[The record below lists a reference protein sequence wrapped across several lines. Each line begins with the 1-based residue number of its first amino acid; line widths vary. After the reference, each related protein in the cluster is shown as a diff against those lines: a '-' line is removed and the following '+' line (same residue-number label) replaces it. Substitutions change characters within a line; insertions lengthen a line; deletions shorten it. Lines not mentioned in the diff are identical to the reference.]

1 MMERLARSPIVIA
14 IVCALLVGA
23 QAQQDTSGAP
33 PSQQNPPA
41 PQSQTPPAPQ
51 QQAPN
56 APAQQ
61 TSLPA
66 APSAPPL
73 HLNIKTPANLAIP
86 HSDNPFR
93 AYAPSIVPKPDL
105 ANSPRLDQLMRD
117 GKLYIS
123 LQDAI
128 DLALENNLDLAIAR
142 YNLPI
147 ADTDIQRTKA
157 GGFFRGVNTGV
168 VQGTAGGGV
177 GGYGA
182 GAPGAGA
189 GGTTGGAG
197 GAGAGAAGLVQ
208 STLGIGTNVSSYD
221 PILSG
226 VTSLEHQT
234 LPLSNIQ
241 IYGVPKLQTNSGLVN
256 LNYSQAFP
264 TGTSFSLE
272 VDNGRQT
279 SNSIFNSLLPT
290 LNSFYRFTVQQ
301 QLLAGFGTGPNQRYI
316 RIAKNNKK
324 ISDIAFKSQVIATVT
339 QIADIY
345 WDLVSAYQAEK
356 VNEQSFA
363 FAQQSL
369 ESARKQL
376 QLEAIPEMDVMRA
389 EAEVSRRDQDLTV
402 AKTSLQLQESLIK
415 NALTKN
421 LDDPALEAMPVI
433 PTDTL
438 ETVQEIPERATA
450 ELITQALQTRSELS
464 ESDIDLQNRE
474 ITRKAAANA
483 LLPTLTL
490 VGFYG
495 GSGLAGDLNPFFSFP
510 NPPLVP
516 TNWYGAFQDAWNN
529 TSPDYL
535 VGLNLSV
542 PIRNRVAKADQY
554 RSELEYRQA
563 ELREQELKK
572 QIRIEVRNA
581 EYALEQGRA
590 RVEAAKKAR
599 ELAGR
604 TFTIMQKEQTLGAG
618 SSFQTLTAQRDLA
631 LAELDLVNASTAYQK
646 SKLELQ
652 RATGTTLEDNNIQ
665 VQNAVD
671 GVAR

>member
-1 MMERLARSPIVIA
+1 MRTRPYRSPML
-14 IVCALLVGA
+14 ALLLSAQLVSA
-23 QAQQDTSGAP
+23 QAQQTTPNAP
-33 PSQQNPPA
+33 TPQPA
-41 PQSQTPPAPQ
+41 PASSPTPPAPLSIR
-51 QQAPN
+51 
-56 APAQQ
+56 
-61 TSLPA
+61 T
-66 APSAPPL
+66 PS
-73 HLNIKTPANLAIP
+73 KLAIP
-86 HSDNPFR
+86 HSDNPFK
-93 AYAPSIVPKPDL
+93 AYAPSLVPKPDL
-105 ANSPRLDQLMRD
+105 ANSPRLQQLMRD

-147 ADTDIQRTKA
+147 ADTDILRTKA

-197 GAGAGAAGLVQ
+197 GAGAGASGLVQ

-221 PILSG
+221 PII
-226 VTSLEHQT
+226 TSIMSIEHQT

-241 IYGVPKLQTNSGLVN
+241 IYGVPELQTNTGLVN

-264 TGTSFSLE
+264 TGTSVSVE
-272 VDNGRQT
+272 VDNNRQT
-279 SNSIFNSLLPT
+279 SNSIFNSLDPN
-290 LNSFYRFTVQQ
+290 LNSFYRITIQQ
-301 QLLAGFGTGPNQRYI
+301 QLLAGFGTGPNLRYL

-324 ISDIAFKSQVIATVT
+324 ISDIAFKSQLIATVT

-345 WDLVSAYQAEK
+345 WDLVSAYEAEK
-356 VNEQSFA
+356 VTEQSFD

-369 ESARKQL
+369 DNARKQL
-376 QLEAIPEMDVMRA
+376 QLEAIPAMDVMRA

-402 AKTSLQLQESLIK
+402 AKTTLQLQESLIK

-421 LDDPALEAMPVI
+421 LDDPTLESMPVI

-438 ETVQEIPERATA
+438 DTLQVIPEKPTQD
-450 ELITQALQTRSELS
+450 LIEQALLDRPELS
-464 ESDIDLQNRE
+464 ESEIDLQNRE
-474 ITRKAAANA
+474 ITRKAASNA

-495 GSGLAGDLNPFFSFP
+495 SSGLAGPLNPLFDGP

-516 TNWYGAFQDAWNN
+516 TNWFGAFQDAWNGS
-529 TSPDYL
+529 SPDYL
-535 VGLNLSV
+535 VGLNLNV
-542 PIRNRVAKADQY
+542 PVRNRVAKADQY

-563 ELREQELKK
+563 ELREQQLKK

-590 RVEAAKKAR
+590 RVAAAR
-599 ELAGR
+599 KGRDLAQK
-604 TFTIMQKEQTLGAG
+604 TFAIMQQEQTLGAG
-618 SSFQTLTAQRDLA
+618 SNFQTLTAQRDLA
-631 LAELDLVNASTAYQK
+631 LAQLDLVNASTAYQK

-652 RATGTTLEDNNIQ
+652 RATGTTLDENRIE
-665 VQNAVD
+665 VQSAVD

>member
-1 MMERLARSPIVIA
+1 MTQRSLWSHIVVLLLCGMLAT
-14 IVCALLVGA
+14 A
-23 QAQQDTSGAP
+23 QAQQEM
-33 PSQQNPPA
+33 
-41 PQSQTPPAPQ
+41 
-51 QQAPN
+51 PN
-56 APAQQ
+56 APTPQATTAQ
-61 TSLPA
+61 
-66 APSAPPL
+66 PSSSEL
-73 HLNIKTPANLAIP
+73 HIRTPAGLAIP
-86 HSDNPFR
+86 HSNNPID
-93 AYAPSIVPKPDL
+93 AYTPSIVPKPNL
-105 ANSPRLDQLMRD
+105 SNSQRLQQLMRD

-142 YNLPI
+142 YNLAI

-157 GGFFRGVNTGV
+157 GGTFRGVNTGV
-168 VQGTAGGGV
+168 IQGTVGGGV

-226 VTSLEHQT
+226 VMSIEHQT
-234 LPLSNIQ
+234 LPLANIQ
-241 IYGVPKLQTNSGLVN
+241 IYGVPELQTNTGLVN

-264 TGTSFSLE
+264 TGTSVSLE
-272 VDNGRQT
+272 VDNNRQT
-279 SNSIFNSLLPT
+279 SNSIFNSINPN
-290 LNSFYRFTVQQ
+290 LNSFYRITIQQ
-301 QLLAGFGTGPNQRYI
+301 QLLAGFGTGPNLRYL
-316 RIAKNNKK
+316 RIAKNNKE
-324 ISDIAFKSQVIATVT
+324 ISDIAFKSQVIATMT

-345 WDLVSAYQAEK
+345 WDLVSAYEAEK
-356 VNEQSFA
+356 VTEQSFN

-369 ESARKQL
+369 SNAQKQL
-376 QLEAIPEMDVMRA
+376 QLEAIPAMDVMRA
-389 EAEVSRRDQDLTV
+389 EAEVSKRDQDLTV
-402 AKTSLQLQESLIK
+402 AKTTLQLQESLIK

-438 ETVQEIPERATA
+438 DTIQEIPERPTQ
-450 ELITQALQTRSELS
+450 ELIEAALLQRPELS
-464 ESDIDLQNRE
+464 ESDVDLKNRE

-483 LLPTLTL
+483 LLPTLAL
-490 VGFYG
+490 VGFYSG
-495 GSGLAGDLNPFFSFP
+495 TGLAGPLNPLFADGA
-510 NPPLVP
+510 NPQLVP
-516 TNWYGAFQDAWNN
+516 TNWYGAFQNAWNGS
-529 TSPDYL
+529 SPDYL
-535 VGLNLSV
+535 VGLNLNV

-563 ELREQELKK
+563 ELREQQLKK

-590 RVEAAKKAR
+590 RVDAARKAR
-599 ELAGR
+599 DLAQK
-604 TFTIMQKEQTLGAG
+604 TFTIMQKEQELGAG

-631 LAELDLVNASTAYQK
+631 LAALDLVNASTAYQK

-652 RATGTTLEDNNIQ
+652 RATGTTLEENHIEIQ
-665 VQNAVD
+665 AAVD
-671 GVAR
+671 GKAR

>member
-1 MMERLARSPIVIA
+1 MTDRPILSHIVVLLLCGMLAT
-14 IVCALLVGA
+14 A
-23 QAQQDTSGAP
+23 QAQQEM
-33 PSQQNPPA
+33 
-41 PQSQTPPAPQ
+41 
-51 QQAPN
+51 PN
-56 APAQQ
+56 APAPQASTAQ
-61 TSLPA
+61 PA
-66 APSAPPL
+66 APEL
-73 HLNIKTPANLAIP
+73 HIRTPASLAIP
-86 HSDNPFR
+86 HSNNPID
-93 AYAPSIVPKPDL
+93 AYTPSIVPKPNL
-105 ANSPRLDQLMRD
+105 ANSQRLEQLMRD

-142 YNLPI
+142 YNLAI

-168 VQGTAGGGV
+168 IQGTVGGGV

-189 GGTTGGAG
+189 GGTTSGAG

-226 VTSLEHQT
+226 LMSIEHQT

-241 IYGVPKLQTNSGLVN
+241 IYGVPELQTNTGVVN

-264 TGTSFSLE
+264 SGTSLSVE
-272 VDNGRQT
+272 VDNNRQT
-279 SNSIFNSLLPT
+279 SNSIFNSINPN
-290 LNSFYRFTVQQ
+290 LNSFYRITVQQ
-301 QLLAGFGTGPNQRYI
+301 QLLAGFGTGPNLRYL
-316 RIAKNNKK
+316 RIAKNDKK
-324 ISDIAFKSQVIATVT
+324 ISDIAFKSQVIATIT

-345 WDLVSAYQAEK
+345 WDLVSAYEAEK
-356 VNEQSFA
+356 VTEQSFN

-369 ESARKQL
+369 ENAKKQL
-376 QLEAIPEMDVMRA
+376 QLEAIPAMDVMRA
-389 EAEVSRRDQDLTV
+389 EAEVSKRDQDLTV
-402 AKTSLQLQESLIK
+402 AKTTLQLQESLIK

-421 LDDPALEAMPVI
+421 LDDPALEAMPVV

-438 ETVQEIPERATA
+438 DTIQEIPERPTL
-450 ELITQALQTRSELS
+450 ELIDAALLQRPELS
-464 ESDIDLQNRE
+464 ESDVDLKNRE

-483 LLPTLTL
+483 LLPTLAL
-490 VGFYG
+490 VGFYSG
-495 GSGLAGDLNPFFSFP
+495 TGLAGPLNPLYAVGA
-510 NPPLVP
+510 NPQLVP
-516 TNWYGAFQDAWNN
+516 TNWYGAFQNAWNN
-529 TSPDYL
+529 SSPDYL
-535 VGLNLSV
+535 VGLNLNV

-563 ELREQELKK
+563 ELREQQLKK

-590 RVEAAKKAR
+590 RVDAARKAR
-599 ELAGR
+599 DLAQK
-604 TFTIMQKEQTLGAG
+604 TFTIMQKEQELGAG

-631 LAELDLVNASTAYQK
+631 LAALDLVNASTAYQK

-652 RATGTTLEDNNIQ
+652 RATGTTLEENHIEIQ
-665 VQNAVD
+665 DAVD
-671 GVAR
+671 GKAR